1 MAERLVPMEMRVAAA
16 TNLILENHESVS
28 AACLAVG
35 LSRDSY
41 YRYRR
46 RFEEDSF
53 AGLIPRS
60 SRPLTSPGKTPDVVE
75 ELIVAKRL
83 QLQGEGWDAGAA
95 SIGARLRREGHV
107 VPSDRTI
114 HRILR
119 RHGLVVDEP
128 RKKPRSAYKSFEHA
142 SPNACWQIDGT
153 HWPLARGHAAVII
166 RVLDDFSRKSLATI
180 AAASET
186 TEAAW
191 NCVALAIERH
201 GAPAML
207 LSDGGAAF
215 TSRRIRGGM
224 SEFEARL
231 RHAGIVP
238 VVSSPHHPQ
247 TCGKKEREWQTLK
260 RWLKVQNPPKNLA
273 QLQSLLDVYDAL
285 YNHDRPHQSL
295 NGATPDE
302 RYASAAKAHAATEP
316 VPGPVEINVAKVTSS
331 GAVEIGQG
339 QRAGIGMT
347 WAGTYVHVIRDG
359 NTVAIMHR
367 SQMIRF
373 LTARPG
379 TRYHSNKPLLSD
391 MS

>member
-1 MAERLVPMEMRVAAA
+1 MEMRVAAA
-16 TNLILENHESVS
+16 TNLILEGHESIVG
-28 AACLAVG
+28 ACRAVG
-35 LSRDSY
+35 ISRDSY

-46 RFEEDSF
+46 RFVEDSF
-53 AGLIPRS
+53 PGLIPRS
-60 SRPLTSPGKTPDVVE
+60 SRPLTSPGKTPDAVE
-75 ELIVAKRL
+75 ELIVAKRVEL
-83 QLQGEGWDAGAA
+83 LREGWDAGAA
-95 SIGARLRREGHV
+95 SIGARLRREGHP

-128 RKKPRSAYKSFEHA
+128 RKKPRSAYKSFEHGA
-142 SPNACWQIDGT
+142 PNACWQIDGT
-153 HWPLARGHAAVII
+153 HWPLIGGQAAVII
-166 RVLDDFSRKSLATI
+166 RVLDDFSRKSLATV
-180 AAASET
+180 AAAGET

-191 NCVALAIERH
+191 ACVAEAIDVH

-207 LSDGGAAF
+207 LSDGGSAF

-238 VVSSPHHPQ
+238 VVSSPNHPQ

-260 RWLKVQNPPKNLA
+260 RWLKVQA
-273 QLQSLLDVYDAL
+273 QPRTLLELQTLLEVYDAL

-295 NGATPDE
+295 GGATPDE
-302 RYASAAKAHAATEP
+302 RYTSADKARAADQP
-316 VPGPVEINVAKVTSS
+316 VPGPVDISVVKVTSN
-331 GAVEIGQG
+331 GVVEIGQR
-339 QRAGIGMT
+339 QSAGIGT
-347 WAGTYVHVIRDG
+347 SWAGTYVHVIREG

-367 SQMIRF
+367 QQMIRF

-379 TRYHSNKPLLSD
+379 SRYHSNKPLMSD